1 MPLGSSKS
9 NPEGNAMRR
18 SFLTRVLA
26 TGVALVL
33 AGSPVAAQKIAIVTE
48 EMAPYNFLDEKDKT
62 VKGLS
67 TELVHE
73 ILTRAHVEFQIEVF
87 PWARSYRMAQDMP
100 NVAIYSMGRN
110 EEREK
115 LFKWVGVV
123 VNREVFLYK
132 LKGRP
137 EIKATSLEDL
147 KAYRLGGIRDG
158 VRTMYLKKEGLAVE
172 EATDDSSNIKKLQS
186 RRIDAF
192 PIDEPNLVYLSE
204 RNGVDF
210 DSMERLMKLEK
221 MSGGLYLAFSLKTA
235 DETVDKCRAALDGM
249 VKDGTFNKITA
260 KWLKKR

>member
-1 MPLGSSKS
+1 MTKLRLLPVLTAWAALILWGSSAFADK
-9 NPEGNAMRR
+9 
-18 SFLTRVLA
+18 
-26 TGVALVL
+26 VAV
-33 AGSPVAAQKIAIVTE
+33 VTE
-48 EMAPYNFLDEKDKT
+48 EMAPYNFLDEKDKS

-73 ILTRAHVEFQIEVF
+73 ILKRANIDYQIEVF
-87 PWARSYRMAQDMP
+87 PWARSYRMAQDEP

-115 LFKWVGVV
+115 MFKWVGTI

-137 EIKATSLEDL
+137 EIRATSIADL
-147 KAYRLGGIRDG
+147 KSYKLGGIRDG
-158 VRTMYLKKEGLAVE
+158 MRTMYLKKEGLAVE
-172 EATDDSSNIKKLQS
+172 ESTDDASNIKKLQS

-210 DSMERLMKLEK
+210 DSMERLLKLEK
-221 MSGGLYLAFSLKTA
+221 MSGGLYMAFSLKTS
-235 DETVDKCRAALDGM
+235 DDTVEKCRAALDTI
-249 VKDGTFNKITA
+249 VKDGTFAKITA
-260 KWLKKR
+260 KWLKKK

>member
-1 MPLGSSKS
+1 MKHRLISVVSAWAALLILLSCPAFAEK
-9 NPEGNAMRR
+9 
-18 SFLTRVLA
+18 
-26 TGVALVL
+26 VAV
-33 AGSPVAAQKIAIVTE
+33 VTE
-48 EMAPYNFLDEKDKT
+48 EMAPYNFLDEKDKS

-73 ILTRAHVEFQIEVF
+73 ILKRANVDYQIDVF
-87 PWARSYRMAQDMP
+87 PWARSYRMAQDTP

-115 LFKWVGVV
+115 LFKWVGIV
-123 VNREVFLYK
+123 VNREVFVYK

-137 EIKATSLEDL
+137 EVKASTVEDL

-158 VRTMYLKKEGLAVE
+158 IRTTYLKKEGLTVE
-172 EATDDSSNIKKLQS
+172 EATDDASNIKKLQS

-210 DSMERLMKLEK
+210 DSMERLLKLEK
-221 MSGGLYLAFSLKTA
+221 MSGGLYMAFSLKTP
-235 DETVDKCRAALDGM
+235 DETVDKCRAALDSM

-260 KWLKKR
+260 KWLKKK

>member
-1 MPLGSSKS
+1 M
-9 NPEGNAMRR
+9 NRR
-18 SFLTRVLA
+18 LVSMLMGWAALA
-26 TGVALVL
+26 TL
-33 AGSPVAAQKIAIVTE
+33 ANPAFADKVSVVTE

-73 ILTRAHVEFQIEVF
+73 ILRRAAIDYQIEVF
-87 PWARSYRMAQDMP
+87 PWARSYRMAQEDP

-115 LFKWVGVV
+115 LFKWVGVI

-137 EIKATSLEDL
+137 EIKANALADL
-147 KAYRLGGIRDG
+147 KPYRLGGIREG
-158 VRTMYLKKEGLAVE
+158 VRTMYLKKEGLSVE
-172 EATDDSSNIKKLQS
+172 EATDDASNLKKLQS

-192 PIDEPNLVYLSE
+192 PIDAPNLVYLSE
-204 RNGVDF
+204 RNGIDF
-210 DSMERLMKLEK
+210 DSMERLLKLEK
-221 MSGGLYLAFSLKTA
+221 MSGGLYMAFSLKTP

-260 KWLKKR
+260 KWLKKK